1 MRTTPPT
8 LLQLAAQSLLENPAL
23 AVSALEELPCDLFPL
38 LFLEALNRRHME
50 LLKAMVQ
57 AWPFPCLPL
66 GPLLSRQDQEP
77 LQMALDGLDMLL
89 AQKDRPR
96 RCKLQVLDLTKEHQ
110 SFWDVWPGAIDTDC
124 SQPAPKRRR
133 NQLMGAVP
141 GPGEQQPLRVTV
153 DLSLKR
159 CDENEPQNYLF
170 EWAGQK
176 KCLVQLCCRKLQIWE
191 HCYCNVISELHQF
204 SFLDPLELMYMEEV
218 EVNCPLSLSTLAM
231 FAPYLGKMRNLQKL
245 FLSHIYVPEC
255 MSSKKRM
262 ERATVF
268 ISQFSNFCHLQQL
281 YMNRV
286 SFLQGNLYQ
295 ILRSLKTP
303 LETLSI
309 THCRLRKSDLKCLP
323 RCLSTRQLTHLSLK
337 GVSLI
342 PGRPGLLRVLLE
354 QLAATLEI
362 LNLEDCGIED
372 SHLTAILPALSHCSK
387 LTKLCLYGNY
397 ISLAILKNLLCHTAS
412 LSQLCLELYP
422 VPLETYEGPNDLR
435 TQRGSLYCAE
445 LMDTL
450 RAIRQPKMVSF
461 GVEPCPQCGYRCFY
475 YMDSTLHCSRRPA

>member
-1 MRTTPPT
+1 MGDNPPK
-8 LLQLAAQSLLENPAL
+8 LVRLAMQSLLEKQAL
-23 AVSALEELPCDLFPL
+23 AISALEDLPCDLFPL
-38 LFLEALNRRHME
+38 LFLEALKRKSMKV
-50 LLKAMVQ
+50 LKAMVQ

-66 GPLLSRQDQEP
+66 GPLMNRQDQE
-77 LQMALDGLDMLL
+77 LLKIALGALNMLL

-110 SFWDVWPGAIDTDC
+110 NFWNVWSGAIDTDT
-124 SQPAPKRRR
+124 SQPPPKRRR
-133 NQLMGAVP
+133 NQLMEAFP
-141 GPGEQQPLRVTV
+141 GPGEKQPLRVTV

-170 EWAGQK
+170 EWAKQK

-191 HCYCNVISELHQF
+191 HCYCNINELHPF
-204 SFLDPLELMYMEEV
+204 SFLDPLELVYVEEV

-231 FAPYLGKMRNLQKL
+231 FAPYLGKMKNLHKL

-255 MSSKKRM
+255 MSSKKQM
-262 ERATVF
+262 ERAAIF
-268 ISQFSNFCHLQQL
+268 ISQFSNFDCLQQL

-286 SFLQGNLYQ
+286 SFLQGNLHQ

-323 RCLSTRQLTHLSLK
+323 RCLSTHQLKHLSLK

-342 PGRPGLLRVLLE
+342 PVRPGMLQALLE

-372 SHLTAILPALSHCSK
+372 SHLTAILPALSQCSK
-387 LTKLCLYGNY
+387 LTKLCFYGNHL
-397 ISLAILKNLLCHTAS
+397 SLAVLKNLLCHTAR
-412 LSQLCLELYP
+412 LNQLCLELYP
-422 VPLETYEGPNDLR
+422 VPLEAYDSPSAVR

-450 RAIRQPKMVSF
+450 RGIRQPNMVSF
-461 GVEPCPQCGYRCFY
+461 GVEPCPKCGHSCFY
-475 YMDSTLHCSRRPA
+475 YMDSILYCSRRPT